1 MPYASKRPCCT
12 CHRWFRPN
20 NRVGFRQ
27 RACSRP
33 DCQRL
38 RHQRNQ
44 AEWVAWHPDYFAGR
58 RIQDR
63 VKLDP
68 PPKKALR
75 LPSPLHQLPWDI
87 AQDQFGAQGADLI
100 GVMGALLVR
109 FAQDKF
115 AGYCIDSNRDPYQ
128 IGGWRRNTS
137 SSLLQSG
144 VVEADRLD
152 MRLEFHQLERRLE
165 HLRVHRPEAQRR
177 LLASLAVNGQQM
189 PIVVV
194 AAGQADRYLV
204 IDGYQ
209 RIRALE
215 QLGRDTV
222 EAVVWTLN
230 EPEALLLDRT
240 LRWGE
245 HDTALEEGRP

>member
-1 MPYASKRPCCT
+1 MP
-12 CHRWFRPN
+12 
-20 NRVGFRQ
+20 
-27 RACSRP
+27 SR
-33 DCQRL
+33 
-38 RHQRNQ
+38 
-44 AEWVAWHPDYFAGR
+44 GR
-58 RIQDR
+58 
-63 VKLDP
+63 
-68 PPKKALR
+68 
-75 LPSPLHQLPWDI
+75 
-87 AQDQFGAQGADLI
+87 
-100 GVMGALLVR
+100 
-109 FAQDKF
+109 
-115 AGYCIDSNRDPYQ
+115 
-128 IGGWRRNTS
+128 WRRTTS
-137 SSLLQSG
+137 SGLLQSG

-209 RIRALE
+209 GIQALE

-222 EAVVWTLN
+222 GAVVWTLN
-230 EPEALLLDRT
+230 EPEALLLDRS

-245 HDTALEEGRP
+245 HDTALEEGWLLVELEQRFGYGVEELSRRFDRSTGWVSRRMGLVAVLPEV